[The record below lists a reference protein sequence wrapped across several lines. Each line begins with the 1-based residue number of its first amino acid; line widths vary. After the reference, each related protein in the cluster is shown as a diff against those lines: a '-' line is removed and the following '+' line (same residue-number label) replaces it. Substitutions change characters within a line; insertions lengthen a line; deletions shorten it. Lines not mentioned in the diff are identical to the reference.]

1 MRKMYKL
8 RFQTKHYRV
17 AQDCGAG
24 TNKRKKSFESPFWK
38 TRDVLTEGR
47 RYGSCP
53 VKNNDADNSCARE

>member
-8 RFQTKHYRV
+8 RFQTKRYRA
-17 AQDCGAG
+17 AQDRCAGA
-24 TNKRKKSFESPFWK
+24 NKRKKSFEFPFWK
-38 TRDVLTEGR
+38 IRDVLTEGR